1 MTPLLTGTEE
11 ALLRQLTADPIVAL
25 TTSLIAERSE
35 NPGATEATTVAVLAD
50 ACRNAGL
57 AVDVVDAAPGRPN
70 LVATLPGPS
79 TPGPALVC
87 LGHSDVVPAGTGW
100 SQDPFG
106 ARVSGGRLTGR
117 GAADMKGG
125 LAAIVAAMGVL
136 ARAGLGGRVEF
147 VCTADEEAGG
157 LGARAYVARRAR
169 AGNVLGCI
177 VAEPTR
183 LRAVHAG
190 RGTANVAITV
200 TGKAAHSGR
209 PGDGCS
215 AIAVAGRILAVI
227 ADDGER
233 LARRPHPE
241 LGAATWNVGTIAG
254 GQGIN
259 VVAADC
265 RLGVD
270 RRLLPDEEIAVVAAG
285 LRAQIAALGLPA
297 EAAVIVAVDSETP
310 AFATAADDPLTVGVG
325 EAEEPAEINR
335 LPAGAEGRK
344 VGPGG
349 VGEALASLGL
359 DPAPRV
365 WSAACDAGFLH
376 RDLGI
381 RSIVLGPGDIND
393 QAHQADESVAVD
405 DLLTAAK
412 LYTLIAHRL
421 LAR

>member
-79 TPGPALVC
+79 TPGPALLF

-325 EAEEPAEINR
+325 EA
-335 LPAGAEGRK
+335 
-344 VGPGG
+344 
-349 VGEALASLGL
+349 LASLGL